1 MAAGRDYKKAFTA
14 EGLNV
19 MYLGKKVNKNSSTG
33 ITGVGIYRNKRTGEE
48 LYRAYIVVQR
58 KQIAL
63 GLYRDINDAIAA
75 RKAAE
80 EKYFEPLQKQ
90 VDELKKKLKHKED

>member
-1 MAAGRDYKKAFTA
+1 MAKGQAHVKAIHDAGLAMRYVNKKI
-14 EGLNV
+14 
-19 MYLGKKVNKNSSTG
+19 NKNSRTG
-33 ITGVGIYRNKRTGEE
+33 ITGVSIYHNKKTGEDM
-48 LYRAYIVVQR
+48 YRAYIVVQR

-80 EKYFEPLQKQ
+80 EKYYQPLQEK
-90 VDELKKKLKHKED
+90 VDNILQKLKENN